1 MIIKKIAFGDA
12 EESFIEDRI
21 TPGFNIIFSDDNNKG
36 KTIVMQSALYAIGNE
51 PIFPSSFEYRDY
63 YHYIE
68 IELNDG
74 KSITACRKGDSFI
87 LKTENGLSILDSVSE
102 LKRFLTRNGLTFP
115 VIVKN
120 NALKMVDPV
129 LLYQVF
135 FVGQDKKD
143 SSTIFNDNYYKKDD
157 FWNLVYALGG
167 VGSTN
172 LVEVDTDEIKTRIA
186 LLTEER
192 KLLLEQN
199 KILKKANPS
208 LELIS
213 QKQGNAAFEAKVK
226 KVESIRN
233 SIVELKKSQNRALQR
248 KTVNERTLSE
258 IRALNRNPVTGDLYC
273 LDCNSKRIGYSSG
286 DRSYTFDISDVE
298 MRRNILEAIED
309 KINAY
314 QEEIDSYTVQINAL
328 QRQMQ
333 ELLKEEDIGLESVLM
348 YKTGITASTDAD
360 TRIAEIDQEIKG
372 LKAQQKAGKQKSQT
386 DQAMRDTLRDKLIS
400 SMNEFYKLVDPSGNL
415 VFDDLFSKRTNVY
428 SGCEATEFYLSK
440 LYALAVTLGHRYP
453 IMMDYFR
460 DGELSTE
467 KENIVLRKFGELT
480 NQIIFTATL
489 KEQELGKY
497 AAYNGINAIDY
508 SIHNASHILNKG
520 HVSTFKRLL
529 KPLMIKL

>member
-12 EESFIEDRI
+12 EEAFLEDRI

-51 PIFPSSFEYRDY
+51 PIFPSSFLYKNY
-63 YHYIE
+63 YHYVE
-68 IELNDG
+68 IELDNG
-74 KSITACRKGDSFI
+74 KLVSACRKGDSFI
-87 LKTENGLSILDSVSE
+87 VKTENGLSILDSVSE
-102 LKRFLTRNGLTFP
+102 LKRFMTRSGFTFP
-115 VIVKN
+115 VIVKD

-129 LLYQVF
+129 LLYQIF

-143 SSTIFNDNYYKKDD
+143 SSTIFNDNYYKKED

-167 VGSTN
+167 VGNTD
-172 LVEVDTDEIKTRIA
+172 LVELDADEIKTRIA
-186 LLTEER
+186 LLTEEK

-233 SIVELKKSQNRALQR
+233 SIIELKKSQNRALQR

-258 IRALNRNPVTGDLYC
+258 IRALNRSPVTGDLYC
-273 LDCNSKRIGYSSG
+273 LDCGSKRIGYSSG
-286 DRSYTFDISDVE
+286 DRSYTFDISDTE

-314 QEEIDSYTVQINAL
+314 QEEIDNCTLQINSL

-333 ELLKEEDIGLESVLM
+333 ELLKEDDIVLESVLL
-348 YKTGITASTDAD
+348 YKNGITASTDAD
-360 TRIAEIDQEIKG
+360 TRIAEIDREIKA
-372 LKAQQKAGKQKSQT
+372 LKTQQKAGKQKSQT
-386 DQAMRDTLRDKLIS
+386 DQAKRDELKEQLIS
-400 SMNEFYKLVDPSGNL
+400 TMNEFYKLVDPTGNL
-415 VFDDLFSKRTNVY
+415 LFDDLFSKRSNVY
-428 SGCEATEFYLSK
+428 SGCETTEFFLAK
-440 LYALAVTLGHRYP
+440 LYALAVVLGHKYP
-453 IMMDYFR
+453 VMMDYFR

-467 KENIVLRKFGELT
+467 KENVVLRKFGELS
-480 NQIIFTATL
+480 NQVIFTATL
-489 KEQELGKY
+489 KAEELGKY
-497 AAYNGINAIDY
+497 ATNTSVNTIDY
-508 SIHNASHILNKG
+508 STNTASHILDTN
-520 HVSTFKRLL
+520 HVAGFKNLL